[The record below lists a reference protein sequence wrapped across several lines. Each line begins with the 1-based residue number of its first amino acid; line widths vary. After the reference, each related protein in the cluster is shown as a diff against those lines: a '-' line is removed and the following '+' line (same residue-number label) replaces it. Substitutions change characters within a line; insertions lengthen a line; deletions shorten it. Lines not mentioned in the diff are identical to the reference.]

1 MGTHLYSAQFRAAL
15 HVRLGMRAL
24 VNPGKCDCNTQIDIL
39 GTHCLGCKEG
49 GQRTYRHDAVRNAI
63 FQVCQAAGL
72 SASLEVPHLLAGCS
86 KRPADI
92 FLRDYS
98 HGKNLAL
105 DVTVSNTMQNTN
117 LSKACVETGFHAMDA
132 ADRKRQAFHK
142 VAPNSTFILLPLSF
156 ETLGGMTQETQRTSS
171 RDSQGSGQPVSAC
184 LMQRRLANC
193 SRGYR

>member
-1 MGTHLYSAQFRAAL
+1 VRGHL
-15 HVRLGMRAL
+15 
-24 VNPGKCDCNTQIDIL
+24 
-39 GTHCLGCKEG
+39 CLGCKEG

-63 FQVCQAAGL
+63 FQVSQASGL
-72 SASLEVPHLLAGCS
+72 SASLEVPPLLAGCS

-92 FLRDYS
+92 FLRDFS

-117 LSKACVETGFHAMDA
+117 LSKACVETGFHATDA

-156 ETLGGMTQETQRTSS
+156 ETLGGMTQETEDFLT
-171 RDSQGSGQPVSAC
+171 
-184 LMQRRLANC
+184 RLAGFWAARQCMSNAEAVGKLFQRVSVALQRGNSEMIIKHLPIPP
-193 SRGYR
+193 SRLYGRLRGLMPLAG